1 MTQNELSFE
10 SEKLVVDYISFN
22 LEGLMD
28 PASMDKIASYLSKLF
43 GFNSTLGKG
52 NGAKPKEEII
62 FYNLIKAQRFDWS
75 IFEFNHQT
83 LSKFKSI

>member
-1 MTQNELSFE
+1 MTQNKFTFE

-28 PASMDKIASYLSKLF
+28 QVSMDKIASYLSKLF

-62 FYNLIKAQRFDWS
+62 FYDVKNSHKVWS
-75 IFEFNHQT
+75 MRHI
-83 LSKFKSI
+83 LY